1 MTKIEIVI
9 LDVIYW
15 FKNQYYKYVTQPLA
29 NRKIERER
37 IKDLNKLYRR
47 FKEDYKID
55 PKDVKRNIDNLT
67 INGHSI
73 KQTDDIYLNER
84 LVEAR
89 RKLAQQSKTNY
100 SPLFVNFEEID
111 GHNNDSERLK
121 KPVINK
127 VLSDEL
133 LDSEKK
139 LIFQD
144 KLIRHN
150 QLLKEK
156 QTLENYAYF
165 KPKTSS
171 LYSNLYSNRQKKDS
185 ELKSDKI

>member
-100 SPLFVNFEEID
+100 
-111 GHNNDSERLK
+111 
-121 KPVINK
+121 
-127 VLSDEL
+127 
-133 LDSEKK
+133 
-139 LIFQD
+139 
-144 KLIRHN
+144 
-150 QLLKEK
+150 
-156 QTLENYAYF
+156 
-165 KPKTSS
+165 
-171 LYSNLYSNRQKKDS
+171 
-185 ELKSDKI
+185 